1 MVGFPDFIYKHIVPA
16 CFLAPLKP
24 TFDLADAQTVLVSSW
39 RRHTRAEGAA
49 LRDAL
54 LCLADAV
61 GVCRHAEDDSS
72 EEGKRRR
79 WWAGGASRLLLI
91 PLSLSAP
98 GPRVHPLPA
107 AGVLTLAAGVS
118 RHLPGNHGNPLL
130 SSAQAHHA
138 GRRLAW
144 KLAWLTCA
152 ASCLSCCC
160 SSAFGRE
167 TTA

>member
-54 LCLADAV
+54 ACLADAV

-91 PLSLSAP
+91 PLSLCSRAQSSSTSCSRSTY
-98 GPRVHPLPA
+98 PRC
-107 AGVLTLAAGVS
+107 
-118 RHLPGNHGNPLL
+118 R
-130 SSAQAHHA
+130 
-138 GRRLAW
+138 
-144 KLAWLTCA
+144 
-152 ASCLSCCC
+152 CLQTSP
-160 SSAFGRE
+160 R
-167 TTA
+167 